1 MADAGDEAGAK
12 ERIAMLRRATG
23 EGLEMPAILQE
34 RGCDEELWAKVRSK
48 KVLLKMVNAGDEA
61 GAKERIEMLR
71 RSPSI
76 TGEGL
81 EMPPVLQEWGCDE
94 ELWGKVRTRE
104 RQALID
110 MANAGDEAGTKER
123 IATLRINPYRSFG
136 LDMPPILQE
145 WGCDEELWAKVQS
158 KRVLI
163 NMANAGN
170 EAGAKERIAML
181 RRSPSITGERLPQSS
196 LGNLEMPPIL
206 QEWGCD
212 EELWASVRSKRT
224 LIELANAGDEESAKG
239 RIKMLR
245 NIVINDKLELPPILK
260 EWGCNEE
267 MWAKVR
273 SKQVLVDMANAG
285 DEAGAKDRIAMLRR
299 SPTIS
304 GGSLDMP
311 PVLQEWGCDEELW
324 AKVRA
329 KRVLIQMASAGDE
342 AGAKER

>member
-12 ERIAMLRRATG
+12 ERIAMLRKATG

-34 RGCDEELWAKVRSK
+34 WGCDEELWAKVRSK

-94 ELWGKVRTRE
+94 ELWGKVWTQE

-110 MANAGDEAGTKER
+110 MANAGD
-123 IATLRINPYRSFG
+123 
-136 LDMPPILQE
+136 
-145 WGCDEELWAKVQS
+145 
-158 KRVLI
+158 
-163 NMANAGN
+163 

-285 DEAGAKDRIAMLRR
+285 DEAGAKARIAMLRR

-311 PVLQEWGCDEELW
+311 PVLQEWGCDEEL
-324 AKVRA
+324 
-329 KRVLIQMASAGDE
+329 
-342 AGAKER
+342 